1 MTATKRLYLQGAY
14 YDLDR
19 ITEKQ
24 KEEIKLANPNVFT
37 NLAKKYNW
45 QNESNDSRTTAP
57 QRRKKGQTKGNIQ

>member
-24 KEEIKLANPNVFT
+24 KEEIKLANPNVFA

-45 QNESNDSRTTAP
+45 QNESNDSRTATP
-57 QRRKKGQTKGNIQ
+57 KRRKKG